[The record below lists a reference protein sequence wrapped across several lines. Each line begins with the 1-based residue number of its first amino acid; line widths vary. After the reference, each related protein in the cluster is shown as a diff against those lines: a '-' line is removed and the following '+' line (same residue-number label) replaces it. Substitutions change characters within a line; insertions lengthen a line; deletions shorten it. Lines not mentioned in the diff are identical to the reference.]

1 MTKFQYY
8 VASSLDGFIADEHH
22 GLDWLLQFGFDVFQ
36 AHYDRFFADV
46 GAVVLGASTYEWILR
61 EQPENWDFGARPVWV
76 LTHRRLP
83 VPPDSDIRFGSGD
96 VRPIADAARAGA
108 RERNVWIVGGGPT
121 AAQFL
126 EARRLDEVLV
136 TYMPVALGHGKPLLP
151 VATVTPR
158 FTLVRTTPFSNG
170 AVEHVYR
177 TA

>member
-36 AHYDRFFADV
+36 AHYDRFLADV

-61 EQPENWDFGARPVWV
+61 EQPDNWDFGARPTWV
-76 LTHRRLP
+76 LTQRQLP
-83 VPPDSDIRFGSGD
+83 VPADSEIRFGSGE
-96 VRPIADAARAGA
+96 VLPIADAARAAAG
-108 RERNVWIVGGGPT
+108 ERNVWIVGGGPT

-126 EARRLDEVLV
+126 EAGRLDELLV
-136 TYMPVALGHGKPLLP
+136 TYMPVALGRGKPLLP

-158 FTLVRTTPFSNG
+158 FTLARTTPFPNG
-170 AVEHVYR
+170 AVEHVYL
-177 TA
+177 TG

>member
-1 MTKFQYY
+1 MSKVTYY
-8 VASSLDGFIADEHH
+8 TATTVDGFIADDHH
-22 GLDWLLQFGFDVFQ
+22 GLDWLLQFGFDAFQ
-36 AHYDRFFADV
+36 DHFDRFFADV

-61 EQPENWDFGARPVWV
+61 EQPDNWDFGARPAWV

-96 VRPIADAARAGA
+96 VLPIADAARAEA

-126 EARRLDEVLV
+126 EAERLDELLV
-136 TYMPVALGHGKPLLP
+136 TYMPVALGRGRPLLP
-151 VATVTPR
+151 VAKVTPR
-158 FTLVRTTPFSNG
+158 FTLVRTTPFPNG